1 MSESFDLLAVERL
14 TVGAVGVPG
23 QRVFFL
29 QARQA
34 DELVTLKL
42 EKVQVAALAGWIA
55 KTLEDLPAIGELPE
69 DLEPEPFV
77 ELAWVVGSLGGN
89 YDLDL
94 DRIIL
99 VAGEATEQEADDEDD
114 EDEEAEADP
123 FAPGAGAIARFGATR
138 EQMAAVAIRGTS
150 LVSSGRP
157 PCPLCG
163 YPIDPAGHACPRTN
177 GHRPPKL

>member
-1 MSESFDLLAVERL
+1 MGESFDLLAVERL
-14 TVGAVGVPG
+14 TVGAKGVPG

-29 QARQA
+29 QGRQS
-34 DELVTLKL
+34 DQLVTLKL

-69 DLEPEPFV
+69 DLEPEPF
-77 ELAWVVGSLGGN
+77 EDLAWVVGSLGGN
-89 YDLDL
+89 YDPDS

-99 VAGEATEQEADDEDD
+99 VAAEATDQ
-114 EDEEAEADP
+114 EDEEEEDEEMEPDP
-123 FAPGAGAIARFGATR
+123 FAAGIGAVARFGATR
-138 EQMAAVAIRGTS
+138 EQMAAIAIRGTS

-163 YPIDPAGHACPRTN
+163 YPIDPTGHACPRTN

>member
-55 KTLEDLPAIGELPE
+55 KTLEDLPAIGELPD

-114 EDEEAEADP
+114 EDEETEADP